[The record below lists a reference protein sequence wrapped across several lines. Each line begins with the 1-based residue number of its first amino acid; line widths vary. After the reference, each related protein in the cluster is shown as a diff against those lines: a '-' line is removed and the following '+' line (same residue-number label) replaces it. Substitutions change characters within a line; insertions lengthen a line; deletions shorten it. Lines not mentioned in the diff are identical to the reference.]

1 MEGDQLKLLEERIG
15 KAIDFIENLKSRE
28 KLHIEEKE
36 ELQER
41 VDSLEEEMKEKNG
54 SIEELK
60 ESQVFLKE
68 KIETI
73 LGKLESWADMVDVG
87 GYDLNTVPEP
97 EGTDAASSS
106 ENSIEDTETLPDGLE
121 SAEEIDTAQ
130 EDSSLE
136 TSEQEDSSLETSSL
150 ETSEEDPEESLFDTG
165 DGEEPADQTHE
176 DEEGSDDD
184 DLKNRWPDSGSI
196 DES

>member
-15 KAIDFIENLKSRE
+15 KAIDFIEKLKSRE

-41 VDSLEEEMKEKNG
+41 ADSLEEEMKEKNDT
-54 SIEELK
+54 IEELK

-97 EGTDAASSS
+97 EGAAAASQSG
-106 ENSIEDTETLPDGLE
+106 NSIDVTETVPE
-121 SAEEIDTAQ
+121 EQEPAEEIDTALK
-130 EDSSLE
+130 DSS
-136 TSEQEDSSLETSSL
+136 Q
-150 ETSEEDPEESLFDTG
+150 ETSEEDPGESLFDTG
-165 DGEEPADQTHE
+165 DGEESADQTHE

-184 DLKNRWPDSGSI
+184 DLKNKWPDSGSI